1 MIMLEELKKR
11 NSNLIHRYTDQPD
24 KLPREI
30 RDRIETTWG
39 KLPVQLYAIADINYE
54 LMLSQTWVVLGP
66 EHLALVRLEGKYRDT
81 IESIELSRIKS
92 IKETP
97 GLSCTTLKFMGAPN
111 EKPVLV
117 LRYTHRQRIAME
129 NIKFVIEQRLAG
141 TDTEY
146 ERKADEL
153 YSEAITHS
161 IKAAQASVA
170 ANKMAVVWR
179 LIGYLKPYRKRL
191 TFGMIGA
198 VIMTMVSLLPAYL
211 TGYLIDRVI
220 RPFQSGSY
228 DYSTA
233 IHFAWIIIAGLAV
246 TYIVRAA
253 CMWIRL
259 HSMSVLGELVA
270 GDLRRDVYEHMQSL
284 SLSFFSRKQ
293 TGSLISRVSS
303 DSDRLW
309 DFIAFGVV
317 EVSLSIIMLLG
328 LGSVLIVMDWQL
340 GLILTLPIPLF
351 LWSFFVH
358 GSRMQRLF
366 LRAWRKWSTLTAV
379 LSDTIPGIRV
389 VKAFNQ
395 ERREK
400 QRFDNRNESC
410 VGEFNTIH
418 DVWTRFWPFL
428 LLGIHAL
435 TILVWVFAL
444 PRIFGQGSAL
454 TVGTFVTFL
463 LYMGMYLQPIETIGM
478 MARML
483 NRATSSAHR
492 IFEVLD
498 TQPDIVDNDASIKLK
513 PLKGRVTFE
522 NVSFAYDG
530 VRQIINGISFDV
542 KQGEMIGLV
551 GPSGAGKTTITN
563 LIARFYDVNGGR
575 ILIDGN
581 DIRNL
586 DTGHYRR
593 QIGMVLQ
600 DPYLFVGTIADNI
613 RYGMPGADIAT
624 VIRSAQTANAHD
636 FICKLPHGYDTIIG
650 ERGHTLSGG
659 ERQRVS
665 IARAVL
671 SNPRIL
677 ILDEATSSV
686 DTETERKIQE
696 ALDSLIK
703 GRTVF
708 AVAHRLST
716 LRKADRLL
724 VIEDGR
730 ITERGTHA
738 ELLSNPDG
746 TYTKLQRMQQEL
758 HEAYAI

>member
-1 MIMLEELKKR
+1 MEESRKK
-11 NSNLIHRYTDQPD
+11 NANLIHRYTDQPD
-24 KLPREI
+24 KLPRDM
-30 RDRIETTWG
+30 RDRIESAWG
-39 KLPVQLYAIADINYE
+39 KLPVQLYAIADIDDN
-54 LMLSQTWVVLGP
+54 LMLSQSWVALGP
-66 EHLALVRLEGKYRDT
+66 EHLAIVRLEGKHEDT
-81 IESIELSRIKS
+81 VETIELSRIKS
-92 IKETP
+92 VKETP
-97 GLSCTTLKFMGAPN
+97 GLSCTTLSFMGNPS
-111 EKPVLV
+111 EPPVLV
-117 LRYTHRQRIAME
+117 LRYTHRQRLAME
-129 NIKFVIEQRLAG
+129 NIKFIIEQRLEG
-141 TDTEY
+141 KDIDKEW
-146 ERKADEL
+146 KADET
-153 YSEAITHS
+153 YSNALTHS

-170 ANKMAVVWR
+170 ANKMTVVWR
-179 LIGYLKPYRKRL
+179 LMSYLKPYRKKL
-191 TFGMIGA
+191 TFGMVGA
-198 VIMTMVSLLPAYL
+198 VVMTAVSLLPAYL
-211 TGYLIDRVI
+211 TGYLIDKVI
-220 RPFQSGSY
+220 KPFQSGEFGY
-228 DYSTA
+228 HTA
-233 IHFAWIIIAGLAV
+233 MNLAWMIIAGLAV
-246 TYIVRAA
+246 TYLIRVT
-253 CMWIRL
+253 CMWVRL
-259 HSMSVLGELVA
+259 RSMCILGELVA
-270 GDLRRDVYEHMQSL
+270 GDLRRDVYEHMQGL

-317 EVSLSIIMLLG
+317 EVSLSVIMLLG
-328 LGSVLIVMDWQL
+328 LGTVLMMLDWKL
-340 GLILTLPIPLF
+340 GLVLTLPIPLF
-351 LWSFFVH
+351 LWSFMVH
-358 GSRMQRLF
+358 GGRMQRVF

-379 LSDTIPGIRV
+379 ISDTIPGIRV

-395 ERREK
+395 EEREK
-400 QRFDNRNESC
+400 QRFGCRNDSC
-410 VGEFNTIH
+410 INEFNSIH
-418 DVWTRFWPFL
+418 HVWTKFWPL
-428 LLGIHAL
+428 ILLGIHTL
-435 TILVWVFAL
+435 TIMVWVFAL
-444 PRIFGQGSAL
+444 PRIFGNGSAL

-498 TQPDIVDNDASIKLK
+498 TQPDIVDKESSIQLN

-522 NVSFAYDG
+522 NVCFAYDG
-530 VRQIINGISFDV
+530 VHQIINGISFDV
-542 KQGEMIGLV
+542 KPGEMIGLV

-563 LIARFYDVNGGR
+563 LIARFYDINGGR
-575 ILIDGN
+575 IMIDGV
-581 DIRNL
+581 DLCGL

-613 RYGMPGADIAT
+613 RYGLPGADIAE
-624 VIRSAQTANAHD
+624 VIKAAQTANAHD

-686 DTETERKIQE
+686 DTETERKIQD
-696 ALDSLIK
+696 ALDRLIR

-716 LRKADRLL
+716 LRRANRLL

-730 ITERGTHA
+730 ITEQGTHA
-738 ELLSNPDG
+738 ELLSNPEG

-758 HEAYAI
+758 HEAYAV